1 MGLKIALIILFVLVF
16 VGGIVAVMIIAIKKT
31 DPKNI
36 DQSMAQRND
45 TTREMLPFEDIRD
58 SMIHLGN
65 HQYRAVLSCTSINYA
80 LKTAKEQDVIELA
93 FQRFLNSL
101 SHPIS
106 IYNQTRIMDNEKMLK
121 SLEADMIMAME
132 EFPIIKN
139 YGDAYYNE
147 MKNIYVNI
155 GNNKEKKKYII
166 IPFDDAIEL
175 TASTDEEKYDYILQK
190 MKNRILIVI
199 DGLEAIGI
207 TASLLNTNDLIDLL
221 YVAYHKDSANQSEN
235 LVNGEFLDLIVSGD
249 NKLNNLTDE
258 ARLDWI
264 LYEAQVRLQTELGQ
278 VQDVN
283 PIVAKKAEVGIKNI
297 NLIRNKLAGHYKTDR
312 ISEE

>member
-175 TASTDEEKYDYILQK
+175 TASTDEEKYDYILQE